1 MRLSSFSLWFLAFI
15 IGSVS
20 ARFSDFE
27 SFKNTFNLQE
37 HLGSLSIYHEPH
49 FTGLSSA
56 FPESCEIRQVHVLQR
71 HGSRNP
77 ASDDGG
83 SSAKS
88 LVQMQEKLTNGS
100 LPINYTKPDNPFQF
114 IKSWVP
120 VIELRNADKLSSSGR
135 VELFKLGRE
144 VFTRYN
150 MLFDA
155 DVYEINTAAQGRV
168 VESAEW
174 YSYGMFGNEIA
185 NKTKF
190 VYLAEDE
197 TPGANSLSNYNSCPV
212 YSDNNIDYKQVE
224 EAHSIWENIFLVPI
238 RNRLNPYFSN
248 YNLTND
254 DVRSFFYL
262 CAYELTLK
270 DESGFCS
277 LFTPSEI
284 INFEYDYDLEFSL
297 WGGPSSK
304 WANVLG
310 GPYIHNLAK
319 SLRSVYNESNY
330 QKTFFAFTHDGQILP
345 IEAALGFFP
354 DITPEHPLPLT
365 YNPYTYSL
373 KTSSFVPFAGN
384 LITELFQCQDQK
396 YYVRH
401 LVNQQVFPLT
411 DCGYGPSNSSDGMCE
426 LSAYLNSPVRS
437 NSTYNG
443 TDTFNAACQAN
454 PTNVTIV
461 NLLSGK

>member
-37 HLGSLSIYHEPH
+37 HLGSLSIYHEPY

-77 ASDDGG
+77 TTGDGVTKAG
-83 SSAKS
+83 YLAE
-88 LVQMQEKLTNGS
+88 VQDKLINGS
-100 LPINYTKPDNPFQF
+100 FPINYKIPDNPFQF

-120 VIELRNADKLSSSGR
+120 VVDVSNADKLSSSGR
-135 VELFKLGRE
+135 LELFEMGRE
-144 VFTRYN
+144 VFIRYN
-150 MLFDA
+150 TLFDA
-155 DVYEINTAAQGRV
+155 NVYEINTAAQGRV

-174 YSYGMFGNEIA
+174 YSYGMFGDQMA
-185 NKTKF
+185 NKTNF
-190 VYLAEDE
+190 IYIAEDE
-197 TPGANSLSNYNSCPV
+197 TAGANTLSDHKACPV
-212 YSDNNIDYKQVE
+212 YNEKNVDHKE
-224 EAHSIWENIFLVPI
+224 TKEAQSNWEDIFLAPI
-238 RNRLNPYFSN
+238 KTRLNLYFSD

-254 DVRSFFYL
+254 DVKSFYYL
-262 CAYELTLK
+262 CVFEIALR
-270 DESGFCS
+270 DESDFCS
-277 LFTPSEI
+277 LFTPSEV
-284 INFEYDYDLEFSL
+284 INFEYNTDLKFSFH
-297 WGGPSSK
+297 GGPASEWSET
-304 WANVLG
+304 LG
-310 GPYIHNLAK
+310 GAYVHNLAE
-319 SLRSVYNESNY
+319 SLRSVYNETNY
-330 QKTFFAFTHDGQILP
+330 QKTFFAFTHDTHIIP
-345 IEAALGFFP
+345 VEAALGFFS
-354 DITPEHPLPLT
+354 DVTPENPLPVT
-365 YNPYTYSL
+365 YNPYTYSA

-396 YYVRH
+396 FYVRH

-443 TDTFNAACQAN
+443 TDTFNVACKAN
-454 PTNVTIV
+454 PTNVTV
-461 NLLSGK
+461 HY